1 MFKPRIIM
9 ASSKIVL
16 YTSKTLKNGEHPI
29 MIRLIID
36 RKIKYISLGF
46 STNPIYWDNNEK
58 SLLKGYNN
66 FKKANYLIHK
76 KKSEIDGII
85 LDFENEGK
93 SYTVDDIEKK
103 FLNFIEKI
111 SVFKYCQEIIDRL
124 VKTNRIGDA
133 TVKKDL
139 LRSLKKF
146 TNNKDIAFSEL
157 NYSFLLKYE
166 EDFLHRGVTE
176 NSISVYMRT
185 LRAIVNLAIKEGHC
199 KEDDYA
205 FKTYKISKL
214 NNQTKKRAISKE
226 EMLRIINFD
235 AEVGSSSWHSKNYF
249 VFSFYNI
256 GMNFRDLAQLKW
268 SNILYNRI
276 MYKRSKTGKNFDIK
290 IHQRTQEL
298 LDLYSKGNEHSEDY
312 IFPILNPEIH
322 KTPQSKVDRIK
333 KINKRVNKD
342 LKEIATSV
350 GIQATHSITHYVA
363 RHSWANIQKQNG
375 VGTSII
381 SESMGHDS
389 EKTTSIYLQS
399 FMNEVLDEANENL
412 I

>member
-1 MFKPRIIM
+1 M
-9 ASSKIVL
+9 ASSKIIL

-29 MIRLIID
+29 MIRLIVD
-36 RKIKYISLGF
+36 RKIKYIYLGF
-46 STNPIYWDNNEK
+46 STTPNLWDDAQK
-58 SLLKGYNN
+58 ILLKGYDNL
-66 FKKANYLIHK
+66 KKTNYIIHK
-76 KKSEIDGII
+76 KKSELDGII
-85 LDFENEGK
+85 LDFENEGR
-93 SYTVDDIEKK
+93 SYSVDDIEKK
-103 FLNFIEKI
+103 FLNSIEKI

-124 VKTNRIGDA
+124 EKTNRIGDA

-146 TNNKDIAFSEL
+146 TDNKDLAFSDI

-166 EDFLHRGVTE
+166 EDFLQRGVSE

-185 LRAIVNLAIKEGHC
+185 LRAIVNLAIKEEHC
-199 KEDDYA
+199 NQSDYA
-205 FKTYKISKL
+205 FNTYKISKL
-214 NNQTKKRAISKE
+214 NTDTQKRAINKE
-226 EMLRIINFD
+226 EMLKIINFD
-235 AEVGSSSWHSKNYF
+235 SEINSSEWHSKNYF
-249 VFSFYNI
+249 IFSFYNI

-290 IHQRTQEL
+290 IQPRTQAI
-298 LDLYSKGNEHSEDY
+298 LDLYSKGNENSDDY

-342 LKEIATSV
+342 LKEIAKSV
-350 GIQATHSITHYVA
+350 GIKATHSITHYVA
-363 RHSWANIQKQNG
+363 RHSWASIQKQNG
-375 VGTSII
+375 IGTSII

-399 FMNEVLDEANENL
+399 FVNDVLDEANENL

>member
-1 MFKPRIIM
+1 M
-9 ASSKIVL
+9 SSTKIVL
-16 YTSKTLKNGEHPI
+16 YESKKLKNGEHPI
-29 MIRLIID
+29 MIRIIVD
-36 RKIKYISLGF
+36 RKIKYISLGI
-46 STNPIYWDNNEK
+46 STVPNLWDDPQK
-58 SLLKGYNN
+58 LLLKGYNN
-66 FKKANYLIHK
+66 FKKTNFLIHK
-76 KKSEIDGII
+76 KKGEIDGII
-85 LDFENEGK
+85 IDFENEGK

-103 FLNFIEKI
+103 FLNTIEKI
-111 SVFKYCQEIIDRL
+111 TVFKYCQEVIDRL

-146 TNNKDIAFSEL
+146 TNNKDLAFSDI

-166 EDFLHRGVTE
+166 EDFLQRGVSE

-185 LRAIVNLAIKEGHC
+185 LRAIVNLAIKEEHC
-199 KEDDYA
+199 NQSDYA
-205 FKTYKISKL
+205 FDKYKISKL
-214 NNQTKKRAISKE
+214 NNDTQKRAINKE
-226 EMLRIINFD
+226 EMLKIINFD
-235 AEVGSSSWHSKNYF
+235 TEVNSSEWHSKNYF
-249 VFSFYNI
+249 IFSFYNI

-290 IHQRTQEL
+290 IQPRTQAI
-298 LDLYSKGNEHSEDY
+298 LDLYSKGNENSDDY

-333 KINKRVNKD
+333 KINKQVNKD
-342 LKEIATSV
+342 LKDIAKSV

-363 RHSWANIQKQNG
+363 RHSWASIQKQNG
-375 VGTSII
+375 IGTSII

-399 FMNEVLDEANENL
+399 FVNDVLDEANENL

>member
-1 MFKPRIIM
+1 M
-9 ASSKIVL
+9 ASTKIIL
-16 YTSKTLKNGEHPI
+16 YTSKALKNGEHPI
-29 MIRLIID
+29 MIRLIVD
-36 RKIKYISLGF
+36 RKIKYIYLGF
-46 STNPIYWDNNEK
+46 STTPNLWDDAQK
-58 SLLKGYNN
+58 LLLKGYDN
-66 FKKANYLIHK
+66 FKKTNYIIHK
-76 KKSEIDGII
+76 KKSELDGII
-85 LDFENEGK
+85 LDFENEDR

-103 FLNFIEKI
+103 FLNSIEKI

-124 VKTNRIGDA
+124 EKTNRIGDA

-146 TNNKDIAFSEL
+146 TDNKDLAFSDI

-166 EDFLHRGVTE
+166 EDFLQRGVSE

-185 LRAIVNLAIKEGHC
+185 LRAIVNLAIKEEHC
-199 KEDDYA
+199 NQSDYA
-205 FKTYKISKL
+205 FNTYKISKL
-214 NNQTKKRAISKE
+214 NTNTQKRAINKE
-226 EMLRIINFD
+226 EMLKIINFD
-235 AEVGSSSWHSKNYF
+235 TEINSSEWHSKNYF
-249 VFSFYNI
+249 IFSFYNI

-290 IHQRTQEL
+290 IQPRTQAI
-298 LDLYSKGNEHSEDY
+298 LDLYSKGNENSDDY
-312 IFPILNPEIH
+312 IFPILNLEIH
-322 KTPQSKVDRIK
+322 NTPQSKVDRIK

-342 LKEIATSV
+342 LKEIAKSV
-350 GIQATHSITHYVA
+350 GIKATHSITHYVA
-363 RHSWANIQKQNG
+363 RHSWASIQKQNG

-399 FMNEVLDEANENL
+399 FVNDVLDEANENL

>member
-1 MFKPRIIM
+1 M
-9 ASSKIVL
+9 ASSKIIL

-29 MIRLIID
+29 MIRLIVD
-36 RKIKYISLGF
+36 RKIKYIYLGF
-46 STNPIYWDNNEK
+46 STTPNLWDDTQK
-58 SLLKGYNN
+58 LLLKGYDN
-66 FKKANYLIHK
+66 FKKTNYIIHK
-76 KKSEIDGII
+76 KKSELDGII
-85 LDFENEGK
+85 LDFENEDR

-103 FLNFIEKI
+103 FLNSIEKI

-124 VKTNRIGDA
+124 EKTNRIGDA

-146 TNNKDIAFSEL
+146 TDNKDLAFSDI

-166 EDFLHRGVTE
+166 EDFLQRGVSE

-185 LRAIVNLAIKEGHC
+185 LRAIVNLAIKEEHC
-199 KEDDYA
+199 NQSDYA
-205 FKTYKISKL
+205 FNTYKISKL
-214 NNQTKKRAISKE
+214 NTNTQKRAINKE
-226 EMLRIINFD
+226 EMLKIINFD
-235 AEVGSSSWHSKNYF
+235 TEINSSEWHSKNYF
-249 VFSFYNI
+249 IFSFYNI

-290 IHQRTQEL
+290 IQPRTQAI
-298 LDLYSKGNEHSEDY
+298 LDLYSKGNENSDDY

-342 LKEIATSV
+342 LKEIAKSV
-350 GIQATHSITHYVA
+350 GIKATHSITHYVA
-363 RHSWANIQKQNG
+363 RHSWASIQKQNG
-375 VGTSII
+375 IGTSII

-399 FMNEVLDEANENL
+399 FVNDVLDEANENL

>member
-1 MFKPRIIM
+1 M
-9 ASSKIVL
+9 ASSKIIL

-29 MIRLIID
+29 MIRLIVD
-36 RKIKYISLGF
+36 RKIKYIYLGF
-46 STNPIYWDNNEK
+46 STTPNLWDDTQK
-58 SLLKGYNN
+58 LLLKGYDN
-66 FKKANYLIHK
+66 FKKTNYIIHK
-76 KKSEIDGII
+76 KKSELDGII
-85 LDFENEGK
+85 LDFENEGR
-93 SYTVDDIEKK
+93 SYSVDDIEKK
-103 FLNFIEKI
+103 FLNSIEKI

-124 VKTNRIGDA
+124 EKTNRIGDA

-146 TNNKDIAFSEL
+146 TNNKDLAFSDI

-166 EDFLHRGVTE
+166 EDFLQRGVSE

-185 LRAIVNLAIKEGHC
+185 LRAIVNLAIKEEHC
-199 KEDDYA
+199 NQSDYA
-205 FKTYKISKL
+205 FNTYKISKL
-214 NNQTKKRAISKE
+214 NTDTQKRAINKE
-226 EMLRIINFD
+226 EMLKIINFD
-235 AEVGSSSWHSKNYF
+235 TEINSSEWHSKNYF
-249 VFSFYNI
+249 IFSFYNI

-276 MYKRSKTGKNFDIK
+276 MYKRSKTGKSFDIK
-290 IHQRTQEL
+290 IQPRTQAI
-298 LDLYSKGNEHSEDY
+298 LDLYSKGNENSDDY

-322 KTPQSKVDRIK
+322 KTPQSKIDRIK

-342 LKEIATSV
+342 LKEIAKSV
-350 GIQATHSITHYVA
+350 GIKATHSITHYVA
-363 RHSWANIQKQNG
+363 RHSWASIQKQNG

-399 FMNEVLDEANENL
+399 FVNDVLDEANENL

>member
-1 MFKPRIIM
+1 M
-9 ASSKIVL
+9 ASSKIIL

-29 MIRLIID
+29 MIRLIVD
-36 RKIKYISLGF
+36 RKIKYIYLGF
-46 STNPIYWDNNEK
+46 STTPNLWDDTQK
-58 SLLKGYNN
+58 LLLKGYDN
-66 FKKANYLIHK
+66 FKKTNYIIHK
-76 KKSEIDGII
+76 KKSELDGII
-85 LDFENEGK
+85 LDFENEDR

-103 FLNFIEKI
+103 FLNSIEKI

-124 VKTNRIGDA
+124 EKTNRIGDA

-146 TNNKDIAFSEL
+146 TDNKDLAFSDI

-166 EDFLHRGVTE
+166 EDFLQRGVSE

-185 LRAIVNLAIKEGHC
+185 LRAIVNLAIKEEHC
-199 KEDDYA
+199 NQSDYA
-205 FKTYKISKL
+205 FNTYKISKL
-214 NNQTKKRAISKE
+214 NTDTQKRAINKE
-226 EMLRIINFD
+226 EMLKIINFD
-235 AEVGSSSWHSKNYF
+235 TEINSSEWHSKNYF
-249 VFSFYNI
+249 IFSFYNI

-290 IHQRTQEL
+290 IQPRTQAI
-298 LDLYSKGNEHSEDY
+298 LDLYSIGNENSDDY

-322 KTPQSKVDRIK
+322 KTPQSKIDRIK

-342 LKEIATSV
+342 LKEIAKSV
-350 GIQATHSITHYVA
+350 GIKATHSITHYVA
-363 RHSWANIQKQNG
+363 RHSWASIQKQNG
-375 VGTSII
+375 IGTSII

-399 FMNEVLDEANENL
+399 FVNDVLDEANENL

>member
-1 MFKPRIIM
+1 M
-9 ASSKIVL
+9 ASTKIIL

-29 MIRLIID
+29 MIRLIVD
-36 RKIKYISLGF
+36 RKIKYIYLGY
-46 STNPIYWDNNEK
+46 STTPNMWDDAQK
-58 SLLKGYNN
+58 LLLKGYDN
-66 FKKANYLIHK
+66 FKKTNFIIHK
-76 KKSEIDGII
+76 KKSELDGII
-85 LDFENEGK
+85 LDFESEGK

-103 FLNFIEKI
+103 FLNSIEKI

-124 VKTNRIGDA
+124 EKTNRIGDA

-146 TNNKDIAFSEL
+146 TNNKDIAFSEI

-166 EDFLHRGVTE
+166 EDFLQRGVSE

-185 LRAIVNLAIKEGHC
+185 LRAIINLAIKEGRC
-199 KEDDYA
+199 NENDYA
-205 FKTYKISKL
+205 FNTYKVSKL
-214 NNQTKKRAISKE
+214 NNETKKRAISKE

-235 AEVGSSSWHSKNYF
+235 AEYGSSLWHSKNYF
-249 VFSFYNI
+249 LFSFYNI

-276 MYKRSKTGKNFDIK
+276 MYKRSKNGKNFDIK
-290 IHQRTQEL
+290 IQPRTQEL
-298 LDLYSKGNEHSEDY
+298 LDFYSKGNENIDDY

-322 KTPQSKVDRIK
+322 KTPQSIVDRIK

-342 LKEIATSV
+342 LKEIAKSV
-350 GIQATHSITHYVA
+350 GIQATQSITHYVA
-363 RHSWANIQKQNG
+363 RHSWASIQKQNG
-375 VGTSII
+375 VGTSVI

-399 FMNEVLDEANENL
+399 FMNDVLDEANENL

>member
-1 MFKPRIIM
+1 M
-9 ASSKIVL
+9 ASSKIIL

-29 MIRLIID
+29 MIRLIVD
-36 RKIKYISLGF
+36 RKIKYIYLGF
-46 STNPIYWDNNEK
+46 STTPNLWDDTQK
-58 SLLKGYNN
+58 LLLKGYDN
-66 FKKANYLIHK
+66 FKKTNYIIHK
-76 KKSEIDGII
+76 KKSELDGII
-85 LDFENEGK
+85 LDFENEDR

-103 FLNFIEKI
+103 FLNSIEKI

-124 VKTNRIGDA
+124 EKTNRIGDA

-146 TNNKDIAFSEL
+146 TDNKDLAFSDI

-166 EDFLHRGVTE
+166 EDFLQRGVSE

-185 LRAIVNLAIKEGHC
+185 LRAIVNLAIKEEHC
-199 KEDDYA
+199 NQSDYA
-205 FKTYKISKL
+205 FNTYKISKL
-214 NNQTKKRAISKE
+214 NTDTQKRAINKE
-226 EMLRIINFD
+226 EMLKIINFD
-235 AEVGSSSWHSKNYF
+235 TEINSSEWHSKNYF
-249 VFSFYNI
+249 IFSFYNI

-290 IHQRTQEL
+290 IQPRTQVI
-298 LDLYSKGNEHSEDY
+298 LDLYSKGNENSDDY

-342 LKEIATSV
+342 LKEIAKSV
-350 GIQATHSITHYVA
+350 GIKATHSITHYVA
-363 RHSWANIQKQNG
+363 RHSWASIQKQNG

-399 FMNEVLDEANENL
+399 FVNDVLDEANENL